1 MKSGR
6 SCSSTVNK
14 NSSILNRQN
23 STCTQCQTPIN
34 STTLTNSISGH
45 NHQKA
50 GDHISDTGLFSL
62 NSTTNTGSL
71 MSCNDR
77 PSRDNITNNSL
88 ITFNQNGKFLK
99 SMLFDTYLEFNE
111 FQQLFKSFYIHMRK
125 DLKEIFDRYAI
136 LVNSKNTDDQNI
148 DRTWQSTRKNW
159 KNLIYANHQHQ
170 KQDQTTKTES
180 TKAAN
185 NDLLITFTRNNLTE
199 ELPIINSF
207 KNFFNTTMPTTK
219 IRTNSMQTNK
229 ELYKSLMFQ
238 LQNQIV
244 NVNNNRLFF
253 DLIASN
259 SISPYSV
266 NCSSDLL
273 LLNYFSQVNSQCS
286 STQSIN
292 SSTQST
298 SDKVPQSNQGNI
310 FVIIKPL
317 GK

>member
-1 MKSGR
+1 
-6 SCSSTVNK
+6 
-14 NSSILNRQN
+14 
-23 STCTQCQTPIN
+23 
-34 STTLTNSISGH
+34 
-45 NHQKA
+45 
-50 GDHISDTGLFSL
+50 
-62 NSTTNTGSL
+62 
-71 MSCNDR
+71 
-77 PSRDNITNNSL
+77 
-88 ITFNQNGKFLK
+88 
-99 SMLFDTYLEFNE
+99 
-111 FQQLFKSFYIHMRK
+111 MRK

-159 KNLIYANHQHQ
+159 KNLIYADHQQQ
-170 KQDQTTKTES
+170 KSEPKIDS
-180 TKAAN
+180 G
-185 NDLLITFTRNNLTE
+185 NDFLITFTRNNLTE

-219 IRTNSMQTNK
+219 ISTNSVQSNK

-286 STQSIN
+286 HS
-292 SSTQST
+292 
-298 SDKVPQSNQGNI
+298 
-310 FVIIKPL
+310 
-317 GK
+317 